1 MRWQNHKAGT
11 TLRQLMQQQF
21 CLCRPPNDRKK
32 MNFQVVAWAKLP
44 RTECASNCLTFLG
57 VFQVLI
63 QSLSGEG
70 AAFVVSPTKRNSLVF
85 CCQIEYC
92 IEICNINR

>member
-21 CLCRPPNDRKK
+21 CLCRPPNDRK
-32 MNFQVVAWAKLP
+32 NEFSGGCLGELP

>member
-32 MNFQVVAWAKLP
+32 MNFQVVALANYVVPNVLP
-44 RTECASNCLTFLG
+44 TA
-57 VFQVLI
+57 
-63 QSLSGEG
+63 
-70 AAFVVSPTKRNSLVF
+70 
-85 CCQIEYC
+85 
-92 IEICNINR
+92 

>member
-1 MRWQNHKAGT
+1 MRWQNHKAVT

-21 CLCRPPNDRKK
+21 CLCRPPNDRK
-32 MNFQVVAWAKLP
+32 NEFSGGFLGELP

-63 QSLSGEG
+63 QS
-70 AAFVVSPTKRNSLVF
+70 
-85 CCQIEYC
+85 
-92 IEICNINR
+92 

>member
-32 MNFQVVAWAKLP
+32 MNFQVVAWANYP
-44 RTECASNCLTFLG
+44 VPN
-57 VFQVLI
+57 VL
-63 QSLSGEG
+63 ST
-70 AAFVVSPTKRNSLVF
+70 A
-85 CCQIEYC
+85 
-92 IEICNINR
+92 